1 MTLELPQGR
10 TQTNLF
16 LGTEHPPIEIPKP
29 HHSLSL
35 MRTDVFDGGCEVV
48 QRKTGQ
54 VDRARW
60 FGPPDRRGNEHCQRL
75 VDRL

>member
-1 MTLELPQGR
+1 MTFELAQGR

-16 LGTEHPPIEIPKP
+16 LGTEHPSIEIPEP
-29 HHSLSL
+29 ENSLSL
-35 MRTDVFDGGCEVV
+35 MRIDIFDSGCELV

-54 VDRARW
+54 VDRARR